1 LANLSGEY
9 LLFAEKHKN
18 SHKIIINYQTNAG
31 KNNYNLEILITD
43 VILLYVIEKKEGMA
57 MSEKKGILL
66 ETGTNEFEIVEFSIG
81 PVSYGINV
89 AKVREVIN
97 PMPVTKMPNVH
108 TWVDGIFTLRG
119 KVMPLVNLPRCL
131 GAQSTTNSPK
141 VIVSELNN
149 FYVAFL
155 VDEVSRI
162 HRISWTAMEPPPNIA
177 NSDMV
182 VGIIKMAEKMVVL
195 LDFEKIVADINPEM
209 NEKFNQITSAS
220 ANIMDIRKNKTI
232 LVAED
237 SKLLR
242 DLLLGTLHTAGYP
255 NVILTES
262 GQDAWNTIERLMK
275 NSDEP
280 IENKVQLVITDIEMP
295 QMDGHHLT
303 KRIKEHEKLKH
314 LPVII
319 FSSLINEEMRLKGIS
334 IGANGQVSK
343 PEIAMLIDLVDKFI
357 L

>member
-1 LANLSGEY
+1 
-9 LLFAEKHKN
+9 
-18 SHKIIINYQTNAG
+18 
-31 KNNYNLEILITD
+31 
-43 VILLYVIEKKEGMA
+43 
-57 MSEKKGILL
+57 MSDKKGILL

-97 PMPVTKMPNVH
+97 PVPVTKMPNIH
-108 TWVDGIFTLRG
+108 PWVDGIFTLRG
-119 KVMPLVNLPRCL
+119 RVMPLVNLPRCL
-131 GAQSTTNSPK
+131 GNQSTTTSPK

-149 FYVAFL
+149 YYVAFL

-162 HRISWTAMEPPPNIA
+162 HRISWTAMEPPPHIA

-209 NEKFNQITSAS
+209 NEKFSQIDSTSS
-220 ANIMDIRKNKTI
+220 TILDNRKNKTI

-237 SKLLR
+237 SKMLR
-242 DLLLGTLHTAGYP
+242 DLLLSTLHTAGYAK
-255 NVILTES
+255 VISTEN
-262 GQDAWNTIERLMK
+262 GQEAWNKIEQLVK
-275 NSDEP
+275 NGEP
-280 IENKVQLVITDIEMP
+280 VENNIQLVITDIEMP

-303 KRIKEHEKLKH
+303 KRIKEHEKCKH
-314 LPVII
+314 LPVVI
-319 FSSLINEEMRLKGIS
+319 FSSLINEEMRLKGES

-343 PEIAMLIDLVDKFI
+343 PEINQLIELVDRFI

>member
-1 LANLSGEY
+1 
-9 LLFAEKHKN
+9 
-18 SHKIIINYQTNAG
+18 
-31 KNNYNLEILITD
+31 
-43 VILLYVIEKKEGMA
+43 
-57 MSEKKGILL
+57 MSDKKGILL

-97 PMPVTKMPNVH
+97 PVPVTKMPNIH
-108 TWVDGIFTLRG
+108 PWVDGIFTLRG
-119 KVMPLVNLPRCL
+119 RVMPLVNLPRCL
-131 GAQSTTNSPK
+131 GNQSTTTSPK

-149 FYVAFL
+149 YYVAFL

-162 HRISWTAMEPPPNIA
+162 HRISWTAMEPPPHIA

-209 NEKFNQITSAS
+209 NEKFSQIDSTTSTILD
-220 ANIMDIRKNKTI
+220 NRKNKTI

-237 SKLLR
+237 SKMLR
-242 DLLLGTLHTAGYP
+242 DLLLSTLHTAGYAK
-255 NVILTES
+255 VISTEN
-262 GQDAWNTIERLMK
+262 GQEAWNKIEQFVK
-275 NSDEP
+275 SGEP
-280 IENKVQLVITDIEMP
+280 IENNIQLVITDIEMP

-303 KRIKEHEKLKH
+303 KRIKEHEKCKH
-314 LPVII
+314 LPVVI
-319 FSSLINEEMRLKGIS
+319 FSSLINEEMRLKGES

-343 PEIAMLIDLVDKFI
+343 PEINQLIELVDRFI

>member
-1 LANLSGEY
+1 
-9 LLFAEKHKN
+9 
-18 SHKIIINYQTNAG
+18 
-31 KNNYNLEILITD
+31 
-43 VILLYVIEKKEGMA
+43 
-57 MSEKKGILL
+57 MSDKKGILL

-97 PMPVTKMPNVH
+97 PVPVTKMPNIH
-108 TWVDGIFTLRG
+108 PWVDGIFTLRG
-119 KVMPLVNLPRCL
+119 RVMPLVNLPRCL
-131 GAQSTTNSPK
+131 GNQSTTTSPK

-149 FYVAFL
+149 YYVAFL

-162 HRISWTAMEPPPNIA
+162 HRISWTAMEPPPHIA

-209 NEKFNQITSAS
+209 NEKFSQIDSTSS
-220 ANIMDIRKNKTI
+220 TILDNRKNKTI

-237 SKLLR
+237 SKMLR
-242 DLLLGTLHTAGYP
+242 DLLLSTLHTAGYAK
-255 NVILTES
+255 IISTEN
-262 GQDAWNTIERLMK
+262 GQEAWNKIEQLVK
-275 NSDEP
+275 SGEP
-280 IENKVQLVITDIEMP
+280 IENNIQLVITDIEMP

-303 KRIKEHEKLKH
+303 KRIKENEKCKH
-314 LPVII
+314 LPVVI
-319 FSSLINEEMRLKGIS
+319 FSSLINEEMRLKGES

-343 PEIAMLIDLVDKFI
+343 PEINQLIELVDRFI

>member
-1 LANLSGEY
+1 
-9 LLFAEKHKN
+9 
-18 SHKIIINYQTNAG
+18 
-31 KNNYNLEILITD
+31 
-43 VILLYVIEKKEGMA
+43 

-108 TWVDGIFTLRG
+108 PWVDGIFTLRG
-119 KVMPLVNLPRCL
+119 RVMPLVNLPRCL
-131 GAQSTTNSPK
+131 GAESSTTSPK

-149 FYVAFL
+149 YYVAFL

-177 NSDMV
+177 NSEMV

-195 LDFEKIVADINPEM
+195 LDFEKIVSEINPEM
-209 NEKFNQITSAS
+209 NEKFNKIAS
-220 ANIMDIRKNKTI
+220 VPANIMDIRKNKTI
-232 LVAED
+232 LIAED
-237 SKLLR
+237 SRLLR
-242 DLLLGTLHTAGYP
+242 DLLLGTLHNAGYP
-255 NVILTES
+255 NIILAEN
-262 GQDAWNTIERLMK
+262 GQDAWQKIEQLGADGK
-275 NSDEP
+275 P
-280 IENKVQLVITDIEMP
+280 IESKVQMVITDIEMP

-303 KRIKEHEKLKH
+303 KRIKDNEKFRH
-314 LPVII
+314 LPVVI
-319 FSSLINEEMRLKGIS
+319 FSSLINEEMRLKGES

-343 PEIAMLIDLVDKFI
+343 PEITQLIDLVDKLI

>member
-1 LANLSGEY
+1 
-9 LLFAEKHKN
+9 
-18 SHKIIINYQTNAG
+18 
-31 KNNYNLEILITD
+31 
-43 VILLYVIEKKEGMA
+43 MA

-81 PVSYGINV
+81 PVCYGINV

-97 PMPVTKMPNVH
+97 PIPVTKMPNVH
-108 TWVDGIFTLRG
+108 PWVDGIFTLRG

-131 GAQSTTNSPK
+131 GAESTTTSPK

-149 FYVAFL
+149 FFVAFL

-182 VGIIKMAEKMVVL
+182 VGIIKMAKKMVVL

-209 NEKFNQITSAS
+209 NEKFSQVTTAS
-220 ANIMDIRKNKTI
+220 DNILDIRKNKTI

-255 NVILTES
+255 NIILSEN
-262 GQDAWNTIERLMK
+262 GQEAWATIEKLIA
-275 NSDEP
+275 DGQP
-280 IENKVQLVITDIEMP
+280 IENKLHLVITDIEMT

-303 KRIKEHEKLKH
+303 KRIKEHEKAKH

-319 FSSLINEEMRLKGIS
+319 FSSLINEEMRLKGES

-343 PEIAMLIDLVDKFI
+343 PEITQLIDLVDKFI

>member
-1 LANLSGEY
+1 
-9 LLFAEKHKN
+9 
-18 SHKIIINYQTNAG
+18 
-31 KNNYNLEILITD
+31 
-43 VILLYVIEKKEGMA
+43 
-57 MSEKKGILL
+57 MSDKKGILL

-97 PMPVTKMPNVH
+97 PMTVTKMPNVH

-131 GAQSTTNSPK
+131 GAESTTTSPK

-162 HRISWTAMEPPPNIA
+162 HRISWTSMEPPPNIA

-195 LDFEKIVADINPEM
+195 LDFEKIVSDINPEM

-220 ANIMDIRKNKTI
+220 DNLLDIRKNKSI

-242 DLLLGTLHTAGYP
+242 DLLLGTLHNAGYP
-255 NVILTES
+255 NIILSEN
-262 GQDAWNTIERLMK
+262 GQDAWNKIEKLLA
-275 NSDEP
+275 SGEP
-280 IENKVQLVITDIEMP
+280 IDNKIQLIITDIEMP

-303 KRIKEHEKLKH
+303 KRIKEHERLKH

-319 FSSLINEEMRLKGIS
+319 FSSLINEEMRLKGES

-343 PEIAMLIDLVDKFI
+343 PEINQLIDLVDKFI